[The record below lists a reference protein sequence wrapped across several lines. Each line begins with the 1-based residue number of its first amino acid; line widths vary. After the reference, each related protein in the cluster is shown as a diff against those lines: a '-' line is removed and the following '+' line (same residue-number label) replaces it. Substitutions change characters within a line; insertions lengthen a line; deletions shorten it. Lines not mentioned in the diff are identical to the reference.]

1 MVAVLDPEQFA
12 KDTAETLNTL
22 FVVARDERKAVP
34 IRVRPS
40 SPWTLQLRNLVLKTV
55 ADMLLLHKITV
66 ARARATDDVDEIANF
81 WSDALKTL
89 EPASRAVDRILERIG
104 TDNSDLVY
112 LQKAVIDLRDQA
124 RWAYDLHSGG
134 DPEAE
139 D

>member
-12 KDTAETLNTL
+12 KDTAESLQTL
-22 FVVARDERKAVP
+22 FVVARDERKAVGVP
-34 IRVRPS
+34 IRPY
-40 SPWTLQLRNLVLKTV
+40 SPRTLELRNLVIKTV
-55 ADMLLLHKITV
+55 ADMLVLHKITV
-66 ARARATDDVDEIANF
+66 ARARATDDVDEIAGI
-81 WSDALKTL
+81 WSDALKTF
-89 EPASRAVDRILERIG
+89 EPASRAIDRILERIG

-134 DPEAE
+134 DPEA